1 MCFGACECC
10 REYEVFFFF
19 SGNVLCV
26 FVCMCDV
33 EALLPKDCAIFLF
46 TCVRMCMYM

>member
-1 MCFGACECC
+1 MCVLVRVNVVGSM
-10 REYEVFFFF
+10 RFFFF